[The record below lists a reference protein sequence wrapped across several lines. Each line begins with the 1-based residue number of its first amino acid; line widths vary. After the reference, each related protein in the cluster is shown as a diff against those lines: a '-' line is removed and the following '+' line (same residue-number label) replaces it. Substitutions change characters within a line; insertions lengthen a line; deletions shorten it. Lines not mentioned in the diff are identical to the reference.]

1 MIVSHIRD
9 SDEKEIKYMENFTF
23 YSPTYFVFGKET
35 ESEAGKYVK
44 KFGGTKVL
52 IHYGGSSAARSGLL
66 DRVKKSLEGENI
78 PYIELGGVK
87 PNPRSGLVYE
97 GIDLCRREGID
108 FILAVGGGSVIDSSK
123 AIAAGTIYDGDFW
136 DFYSGKRIEEA
147 LPVGTI
153 LTIAAAG
160 SEGSPDSVITK
171 EEGMFKRGASG
182 DAIRPKFSILNPAL
196 TQTLPAYQTAAGATD
211 IMAHLYERY
220 LTNSTEVEVTDRL
233 IEALLLTMKYE
244 APRVIADP
252 DNYEARA
259 NIMWAGMM
267 AHNNSCGV
275 GRSQDWNSH
284 NIEHEL
290 SALYDVAH
298 GAGLAV
304 TMPAVFKYVM
314 KHNIMRFA
322 QVAVR
327 VWGCSMDFEHP
338 EVTAL
343 EGINSFQNFL
353 ISIGMPR
360 NFAELGAKEED
371 ISTLAQNLC
380 YGNGRN
386 GRIGGFVTL
395 DKGDCEEI
403 YRMMV

>member
-1 MIVSHIRD
+1 
-9 SDEKEIKYMENFTF
+9 MENFTF
-23 YSPTYFVFGKET
+23 YSPTFFAFGKDT
-35 ESEAGKYVK
+35 ENDAGKYVK
-44 KFGGTKVL
+44 RFGGSKVL
-52 IHYGGSSAARSGLL
+52 IHYGGGSVVKSGLL
-66 DRVKKSLEGENI
+66 DRVKKSLDDAGI
-78 PYIELGGVK
+78 PYVLLGGVK

-97 GIDLCRREGID
+97 GIELCKKENID
-108 FILAVGGGSVIDSSK
+108 FVLAVGGGSVIDSSK
-123 AIAAGTIYDGDFW
+123 AIAAGTLYDGDFW

-196 TQTLPAYQTAAGATD
+196 TQTLPPYQTAAGITD
-211 IMAHLYERY
+211 IMAHLHERY
-220 LTNSTEVEVTDRL
+220 LTNSKDVEVTDRL
-233 IEALLLTMKYE
+233 IEGLLLTMIHE
-244 APRVIADP
+244 GPRVIADP
-252 DNYEARA
+252 NNYEARA

-290 SALYDVAH
+290 SAIYDCAH

-304 TMPAVFKYVM
+304 TMPAVFKYVY
-314 KHNIMRFA
+314 KHDVMRFA
-322 QVAVR
+322 KLATR
-327 VWGCSMDFEHP
+327 VWGCQMDFDNP
-338 EVTAL
+338 ERTAL
-343 EGINSFQNFL
+343 EGITCLENFL
-353 ISIGMPR
+353 KSIGMPL

-371 ISTLAQNLC
+371 IPKLVQALC
-380 YGNGRN
+380 YGDGRT
-386 GRIGGFVTL
+386 GSISGFVTL
-395 DKGDCEEI
+395 DTEDCTKI
-403 YRMMV
+403 YQMMV

>member
-1 MIVSHIRD
+1 
-9 SDEKEIKYMENFTF
+9 MENFTF
-23 YSPTYFVFGKET
+23 YSPTFFVFGKE
-35 ESEAGKYVK
+35 SENQTGAYVK
-44 KFGGTKVL
+44 RFGGTKVL
-52 IHYGGSSAARSGLL
+52 IHFGGKSAKSSGLL
-66 DRVKKSLEGENI
+66 DRVEKSLAAENI
-78 PYIELGGVK
+78 PYVSLDGVK

-97 GIDLCRREGID
+97 GIELCKKEKVD
-108 FILAVGGGSVIDSSK
+108 FVLAVGGGSVIDSAK
-123 AIAAGTIYDGDFW
+123 AIAAGVVYDGDFW
-136 DFYSGKRIEEA
+136 DFYSGKLIENA
-147 LPVGTI
+147 LPVGTV

-182 DAIRPKFSILNPAL
+182 NAIRPKFSILNPAL
-196 TQTLPAYQTAAGATD
+196 TQTLPPHQTAAGITD

-220 LTNSTEVEVTDRL
+220 LTNTTEVEVTDRL
-233 IEALLLTMKYE
+233 IEPLLLTMKHE
-244 APRVIADP
+244 GPRVIADP
-252 DNYEARA
+252 NNYEARA

-290 SALYDVAH
+290 SALYDCAH

-314 KHNIMRFA
+314 NHDVMRFA
-322 QVAVR
+322 KVAVR
-327 VWGCSMDFEHP
+327 VWGCQMDFDHP

-343 EGINSFQNFL
+343 EGIEALRNFL
-353 ISIGMPR
+353 ISIGMPK

-371 ISTLAQNLC
+371 IPKLVNVLC
-380 YGNGRN
+380 RGDGRQ
-386 GRIGGFVTL
+386 GSISGFVTL
-395 DKGDCEEI
+395 NEEDCTKI
-403 YRMMV
+403 YQMMV